1 MRYLSLDVFRGL
13 TICLMIVV
21 NSMGPGADPYPILD
35 HAEWFG
41 FTFADFVFPS
51 FLFAM
56 GNSMAFSSA
65 SKLSGR
71 EYFSKAIKRTI
82 LLFAVGLLLAW
93 FPFFLFNS
101 DGVFEWK
108 YFENLRFMGVLQR
121 IALCYLIAALLVRH
135 LNFKQ
140 IFWSGVVLLFGY
152 WGLLVF
158 CAPSGLAYDKAA
170 NFGSVIDNFIIPQSH
185 IFRRDDGFEPEGLLG
200 TLPAVVNV
208 LAGYLAVI
216 AIKNAK
222 DKSVTVKKLI
232 GIGIICIVAANIW
245 AIGFPISKKLWTSS
259 YVVLCNGLDL
269 VLLGTLIF
277 AIEIKNLKSSTKF
290 FEVFGKNPL
299 AIYVFSIVLLKIL
312 LVARAAPTQSIHVW
326 LGELMQA
333 AIPGSLGSLIF
344 AIIFMLA
351 CWGFGL
357 WLDRKQIIIKL

>member
-13 TICLMIVV
+13 TICLMIIV
-21 NSMGPGADPYPILD
+21 NSMGPGADPYPLLD

-65 SKLSGR
+65 TKLSNSD
-71 EYFSKAIKRTI
+71 YISKALKRSI

-101 DGVFEWK
+101 DGAFELK

-121 IALCYLIAALLVRH
+121 IALCYLIAALLVRY
-135 LNFKQ
+135 LNFQQ
-140 IFWSGVVLLFGY
+140 ILWTSAALLFGY
-152 WGLLVF
+152 WGLLLWG
-158 CAPSGLAYDKAA
+158 APSGMAYDKAA
-170 NFGSVIDNFIIPQSH
+170 NFGSAIDNFIIPQSH
-185 IFRRDDGFEPEGLLG
+185 IFRRDDGFEPEGILG

-208 LAGYLAVI
+208 LAGYLAAV
-216 AIKNAK
+216 AIQNSK
-222 DKSVTVKKLI
+222 DKLAIVKKLI

-269 VLLGTLIF
+269 ILLGALIF
-277 AIEIKNLKSSTKF
+277 AIEIKNLKFSTKF
-290 FEVFGKNPL
+290 FEIFGKNPL

-312 LVARAAPTQSIHVW
+312 LVARAAPTQSLHVW
-326 LGELMQA
+326 LGDFVQA
-333 AIPGSLGSLIF
+333 VIPGSLGSLIF
-344 AIIFMLA
+344 AIIFTLV